1 MFSIILMSDKI
12 IDPLSPFLQKEP
24 QSDDELFSDTED
36 FNADLPKYF
45 FEDVEQEAVKING
58 KIAKTSCDV
67 LTVSIDSIESNIGS
81 KETDSNIGSKE
92 TGSNIGSKETGKRVP
107 FLSKSEKEPPP
118 IVVDRDNPNIY
129 IVLDSVDEKGK
140 RRQNHRH
147 YCALCPSKVLHI
159 SQHLPNH
166 KGVPE
171 VDVILKLKETQKGRG
186 KKAVRAQDLFRY
198 KGDHQHNMTVLE
210 KKTGELVVGRRV
222 FSPGETFSVDDYGP
236 CPECLQWVVKA
247 NFQKHLIVCP
257 ELKAKNQ
264 SNEKTLLESDILTN
278 RLPGSLTKEMLLSVV
293 GRMKPTPEAKV
304 VRKDKLIQMLAEFW
318 WYRSGGHELNRR
330 RVCSERV
337 LRAAKLLLYVQKVAA
352 DEKLSESP
360 QNLTMWDIL
369 RPKYIDALMTA
380 AIMIC
385 SPPDSDEQFKH
396 PSAAIKVKCDILRM
410 CKEKSR
416 QSGKLMDMCTD
427 KVVREQAVL
436 HRDQAEQTYSDIK
449 EEWRYRVTNMA
460 QSILDDRARDKL
472 ELLPCPKDMKK
483 LSVFLLEEFKRLD
496 LSEEYV
502 TWSQYMRNACVC
514 MTRLYIFN
522 RRRPL
527 EVSSLQVTAYRNR
540 STASNLDEV
549 LIGKLSATEKTYFD
563 SFDLMKTRGKGNST
577 VPVLV
582 PIECHES
589 LKWLNNHSVRVQV
602 GIEKQKYIFAS
613 GSSKNPVL
621 TPKDALRMLC
631 KEAELIHPERLTG
644 CGVRHFMATMT
655 QALALNDFQFQH
667 VLKHL
672 GHSRKVHLENYRLQ
686 APAIER
692 LEIAKILLMQD
703 RGVQSNFRDKPLSE
717 ISYEEILSTGMDPDE
732 RQDNDRDDGNN
743 RDRDE
748 GNNGDRDQ
756 DNNGDRD
763 QDYNGYQDQDNN
775 GYQDQDNNGY
785 QDQDNNGDQDQD
797 NNGDETMEVQEQ
809 SAEETETPEPMDE
822 SSAKAELRKPIKAKG
837 KRGKSG
843 WRIKN
848 LRLSNNRK
856 RNMSSTNR
864 KFYEKSNFEG
874 SDSED
879 AWEPGSH
886 SDDSDVEDECSP
898 RKKTKTTQKG
908 KRAHSSWLDLEKEL
922 HQIFA
927 KSYKDK
933 KTPSRTHVAN
943 QLMLKQASDELR
955 ERGAANIVKKIS
967 ADIMKIKR
975 AAVK

>member
-1 MFSIILMSDKI
+1 MFSIILISDKI
-12 IDPLSPFLQKEP
+12 IDPLSPFLQKRAEGDADP
-24 QSDDELFSDTED
+24 ESDEDGDFSDTED
-36 FNADLPKYF
+36 FNVDLPKYF
-45 FEDVEQEAVKING
+45 YDDIEQEAVKING
-58 KIAKTSCDV
+58 KIAQTGCDV
-67 LTVSIDSIESNIGS
+67 QTVSIDSIG
-81 KETDSNIGSKE
+81 SNIGSKE
-92 TGSNIGSKETGKRVP
+92 TGSNIGSKETGKGVP

-129 IVLDSVDEKGK
+129 IVLDSVDENGK

-159 SQHLPNH
+159 SQHLPIH

-171 VDVILKLKETQKGRG
+171 VDVILKLKEAQKDRG
-186 KKAVRAQDLFRY
+186 KKPVRAQDLFRY

-210 KKTGELVVGRRV
+210 KKNGELIVGRRV

-236 CPECLQWVVKA
+236 CPECLLWVAKA
-247 NFQKHLIVCP
+247 NFKKHLSACP
-257 ELKAKNQ
+257 ELKAKNL
-264 SNEKTLLESDILTN
+264 SHEETLLESDIITN
-278 RLPGSLTKEMLLSVV
+278 RLPGSLTKEMLLSVI
-293 GRMKPTPEAKV
+293 GRMRPTPEANV
-304 VRKDKLIQMLAEFW
+304 VKKDRLIQMLAEFW

-330 RVCSERV
+330 RVCSEKV
-337 LRAAKLLLYVQKVAA
+337 LRAAKLLLYVQKHAA
-352 DEKLSESP
+352 DEKLTESP

-369 RPKYIDALMTA
+369 RPMYIDALMTA

-396 PSAAIKVKCDILRM
+396 PSAAIKVKSDILRM

-416 QSGKLMDMCTD
+416 QSGKLMDMCAD
-427 KVVREQAVL
+427 KVLREQAVL
-436 HRDQAEQTYSDIK
+436 HRDQAEQTYADIK

-483 LSVFLLEEFKRLD
+483 LSVFLLAEFKRLD
-496 LSEEYV
+496 LSDELV
-502 TWSQYMRNACVC
+502 TWTQYMRNASVC

-527 EVSSLQVTAYRNR
+527 EVSSLMTSAYRTR
-540 STASNLDEV
+540 STANNLDEV

-582 PIECHES
+582 PIECHKS
-589 LKWLNNHSVRVQV
+589 LEWLNNHSVRTQV

-667 VLKHL
+667 VLKHM

-732 RQDNDRDDGNN
+732 RQDNDRD
-743 RDRDE
+743 E
-748 GNNGDRDQ
+748 GNNAD
-756 DNNGDRD
+756 
-763 QDYNGYQDQDNN
+763 QDQDNN
-775 GYQDQDNNGY
+775 GYQDQDNNGN
-785 QDQDNNGDQDQD
+785 QDQDNNE
-797 NNGDETMEVQEQ
+797 DETMMQVQEQ
-809 SAEETETPEPMDE
+809 SAEETPEPMDE
-822 SSAKAELRKPIKAKG
+822 SSAKADLRKPKAKG

-843 WRIKN
+843 QRIKK
-848 LRLSNNRK
+848 LRNNRK
-856 RNMSSTNR
+856 RSMSSTNR

-874 SDSED
+874 PDSEGDKD
-879 AWEPGSH
+879 AWERGSH

-898 RKKTKTTQKG
+898 RKKTKTAQKG
-908 KRAHSSWLDLEKEL
+908 KRGHSSWLDLEEEL

-927 KSYKDK
+927 QSYKDK
-933 KTPSRTHVAN
+933 KTPSRTQVAN
-943 QLMLKQASDELR
+943 LLMLKQASDELR
-955 ERGAANIVKKIS
+955 ERGAAKIVKKIS
-967 ADIMKIKR
+967 ADIMKIRR

>member
-1 MFSIILMSDKI
+1 M
-12 IDPLSPFLQKEP
+12 
-24 QSDDELFSDTED
+24 
-36 FNADLPKYF
+36 
-45 FEDVEQEAVKING
+45 DVEFSHQEK
-58 KIAKTSCDV
+58 
-67 LTVSIDSIESNIGS
+67 L
-81 KETDSNIGSKE
+81 
-92 TGSNIGSKETGKRVP
+92 
-107 FLSKSEKEPPP
+107 FL
-118 IVVDRDNPNIY
+118 
-129 IVLDSVDEKGK
+129 
-140 RRQNHRH
+140 
-147 YCALCPSKVLHI
+147 LH
-159 SQHLPNH
+159 
-166 KGVPE
+166 
-171 VDVILKLKETQKGRG
+171 
-186 KKAVRAQDLFRY
+186 
-198 KGDHQHNMTVLE
+198 
-210 KKTGELVVGRRV
+210 
-222 FSPGETFSVDDYGP
+222 DDYGP

-257 ELKAKNQ
+257 ELKAKNL
-264 SNEKTLLESDILTN
+264 SNEETLLESDIITN
-278 RLPGSLTKEMLLSVV
+278 RLPGSLTKEMLLCVV
-293 GRMKPTPEAKV
+293 GRMRPTPEANV

-337 LRAAKLLLYVQKVAA
+337 LRAAKLLLYVQKIAA
-352 DEKLSESP
+352 DEKLTESP

-369 RPKYIDALMTA
+369 RPMYIDALMTA

-396 PSAAIKVKCDILRM
+396 PSAAIKVKSDILRM

-427 KVVREQAVL
+427 QVVREQAVL
-436 HRDQAEQTYSDIK
+436 HRDQAEQTYGDIK

-514 MTRLYIFN
+514 MVRLYIFN

-527 EVSSLQVTAYRNR
+527 EVSSIQVTAYRNR
-540 STASNLDEV
+540 STANNLDEV

-589 LKWLNNHSVRVQV
+589 LKWLNNHSVRAQV

-703 RGVQSNFRDKPLSE
+703 RGVQSTFRDKPLSE

-732 RQDNDRDDGNN
+732 RQDNDRDEGNN
-743 RDRDE
+743 GDRDE
-748 GNNGDRDQ
+748 GNNGD
-756 DNNGDRD
+756 
-763 QDYNGYQDQDNN
+763 
-775 GYQDQDNNGY
+775 

-797 NNGDETMEVQEQ
+797 NNGDETMMQVQEQ

-822 SSAKAELRKPIKAKG
+822 SSAKAELRKPKAKG

-843 WRIKN
+843 QSKKNSETTENATCLQQTENFMKNQILKDLIVKVTMMHGNQVAILMTQMWRMNVHPAK
-848 LRLSNNRK
+848 RLKQHKKAREAIPPGLILK
-856 RNMSSTNR
+856 KSSTRFLRSLTKIRRRLQER
-864 KFYEKSNFEG
+864 K
-874 SDSED
+874 
-879 AWEPGSH
+879 
-886 SDDSDVEDECSP
+886 
-898 RKKTKTTQKG
+898 
-908 KRAHSSWLDLEKEL
+908 L
-922 HQIFA
+922 QIC
-927 KSYKDK
+927 
-933 KTPSRTHVAN
+933 
-943 QLMLKQASDELR
+943 
-955 ERGAANIVKKIS
+955 
-967 ADIMKIKR
+967 
-975 AAVK
+975 